1 MSAAPV
7 YAAAK
12 AGVVHLTRSV
22 ATSRLEKRT
31 GIRVLAV
38 CPEFVDTKLV
48 RDVIDMCGGLARA
61 LMGRE
66 AADVPLLS
74 PEKVNCLLSKSG
86 LYGLMATP

>member
-1 MSAAPV
+1 MPAAPV

-22 ATSRLEKRT
+22 SKSLEKRA
-31 GIRVLAV
+31 GIKVVAV

-48 RDVIDMCGGLARA
+48 RDVIERGGGLARA

-66 AADVPLLS
+66 AAQVSLLS
-74 PEKVNCLLSKSG
+74 PIQVSG
-86 LYGLMATP
+86 EARAING